1 MYAVIATRASLT
13 ARKAACTHLCH
24 MRVHS
29 RQRVP
34 AASSISRAPA
44 PTHVITCNNPRDEVA
59 GHKKCNLLRYCAVPQ
74 QLSGDAAHVLKFTR
88 AHISELEHIT
98 VPGPQSQLHDRPRM
112 HPRSLLYKRTHSFKQ
127 AHTNRHTH
135 THTHTHNLSVSWL
148 DPHGRRLNARR
159 THTLVSGRG
168 HRLRDSLWS
177 AESRRCTTSSSSLY
191 TLATSKPPPGATNT
205 PPHCYELR
213 PARHSR

>member
-88 AHISELEHIT
+88 AHISELERIT
-98 VPGPQSQLHDRPRM
+98 VPRPQSQLHDRPRM

-127 AHTNRHTH
+127 AHKNRHTH
-135 THTHTHNLSVSWL
+135 THTHTIS
-148 DPHGRRLNARR
+148 P
-159 THTLVSGRG
+159 
-168 HRLRDSLWS
+168 SLGSIRMADGSMHAAPTPWS
-177 AESRRCTTSSSSLY
+177 AAGGTGCVTACGRQNPAAALRAPRRCTRSPRQSPLHAPQIR
-191 TLATSKPPPGATNT
+191 ATR
-205 PPHCYELR
+205 L
-213 PARHSR
+213 